1 MIQFQN
7 ENKIDN
13 DIKNLEKK
21 CKIISFIRLIL
32 ALNLILWVLCL
43 LSLKEYVLYGI
54 LSAVSFIVI
63 LVFIFL
69 TNKFFKELN
78 LKRKMKDVYK
88 LHHKRRNND
97 MIGFLDEGRDF
108 IDKNNY
114 KISDLDIFGSHSLFQ
129 YLTVCKTKPGRL
141 KFAKELIS
149 PDKHNDDYT
158 KCIDT
163 LGSNEETLALE
174 ASLHEFKDSAK
185 NINYDEFKIVIKQ
198 KINFVLQYFIPFIT
212 FIGVWVLF
220 ILMFTIKL
228 NPLFFI
234 LGLIANYSLCK
245 IFLTNPIFELD
256 SFKYYELCDA
266 YLHLCDSIISY
277 QTDDLYFNNLKNVI
291 KNKYESLKK
300 LRGVY
305 LSLSTRKNAIANIIL
320 NALFSYDFFMI
331 AYYNKASNNILELD
345 DLFDSIAELECMM
358 SFANLKIDNEVT
370 SIPEISN
377 EMRCVG
383 IYHPL
388 VKNCVSNDFS
398 LNGGVVLTGSNM
410 SGKTTFMRT
419 LAINQI
425 LFNARSIVCAER
437 FSSYDMKIFTS
448 LRANDMLSEGIST
461 FYAEILRMKE
471 MNEAIKSNKCL
482 ILVDEI
488 FKGTNAL
495 ERISASKKVISK
507 FNDYNQNFIISTH
520 DFELCDT
527 PNILNYHFNED
538 YDEENKITFDYKIKK
553 GKCVSTNALY
563 LLKASGII
571 E

>member
-1 MIQFQN
+1 MIAFQN
-7 ENKIDN
+7 EKKLDSEIS
-13 DIKNLEKK
+13 KLEKR
-21 CKIISFIRLIL
+21 CKLISFIRLLL

-43 LSLKEYVLYGI
+43 LSLQQYILYGI
-54 LSAVSFIVI
+54 LSAVSFAVI
-63 LVFIFL
+63 LVFIFY

-88 LHHKRRNND
+88 IHYKRRNND

-141 KFAKELIS
+141 KFAHELIN
-149 PDKHNDDYT
+149 PDEHEINYT
-158 KCIDT
+158 KCIDS
-163 LGSNEETLALE
+163 LGSTEDTLTLE

-198 KINFVLQYFIPFIT
+198 KINLVLSIFIPLLS

-220 ILMFTIKL
+220 ALMFVIKL
-228 NPLFFI
+228 NPLFFV
-234 LGLIANYSLCK
+234 LGLVANYALCK
-245 IFLTNPIFELD
+245 IFLTNSIFDLD

-266 YLHLCDSIISY
+266 YLHLVDSIISY
-277 QTDDLYFNNLKNVI
+277 KSDDEYFNNLKGVI
-291 KNKYESLKK
+291 KNKYESLKS

-320 NALFSYDFFMI
+320 NSLFSYDLFMVV
-331 AYYNKASNNILELD
+331 YYNRASSNILDLD
-345 DLFDSIAELECMM
+345 DLFESVATIECMM
-358 SFANLKIDNEVT
+358 SFANLKIDNEIT
-370 SIPEISN
+370 SIPTISDVMTG
-377 EMRCVG
+377 EG
-383 IYHPL
+383 LYHPL
-388 VKNCVSNDFS
+388 VKNCVNNDFT
-398 LNGGVVLTGSNM
+398 LDGGVVLTGSNM

-425 LFNARSIVCAER
+425 LFNARSIVCAKS

-471 MNEAIKSNKCL
+471 MNEAIKINKCL

-495 ERISASKKVISK
+495 ERIAASKKVIEK
-507 FNDYNQNFIISTH
+507 FNEYKQNFIISTH

-571 E
+571 